1 MHRPHRCRAHAL
13 ATPWLRALVL
23 AVVLAVVLAPLLLAA
38 CEARSPLRL
47 RPGPVVKAQRMGAT
61 RGALEKVAI
70 IPFYPSEQ
78 MRNASGPTEPGGA
91 NAWETAAL
99 IGNFMSEAL
108 AAQGV
113 PVITP
118 NDIELAFTGAGSP
131 VPRLDPKAAAAM
143 AAHSFG
149 ATGVVLGRVIRYRE
163 RPKSTR
169 GDTGGAS
176 VAFEVSLFEVQAGRR
191 LWKGRFDE
199 TQQTITGDILRA
211 ANYPGSGTRWLSAAE
226 FARWA
231 TDEAAKSMVSGP

>member
-1 MHRPHRCRAHAL
+1 MHRTHRHRWRARAV
-13 ATPWLRALVL
+13 ARPWLLV
-23 AVVLAVVLAPLLLAA
+23 VFLAPLLLGA
-38 CEARSPLRL
+38 CETRSPLRL
-47 RPGPVVKAQRMGAT
+47 RPGPVIKAQRMGTT

-78 MRNASGPTEPGGA
+78 LRSASGPTEPGGA

-108 AAQGV
+108 AAQGI

-118 NDIELAFTGAGSP
+118 NDMELAFTGAGSP

-143 AAHSFG
+143 AANSFG
-149 ATGVVLGRVIRYRE
+149 ATGVVLGHVLRYRE
-163 RPKSTR
+163 RPKSTM
-169 GDTGGAS
+169 GNTGGAS

-199 TQQTITGDILRA
+199 TQQTITGDILKA
-211 ANYPGSGTRWLSAAE
+211 ANYPGGGTRWLSAAE

-231 TDEAAKSMVSGP
+231 ADEAAKSMVSGP